1 MMPNNYPL
9 ILTLSVLALDCLVL
23 FSSLVKR
30 VYSARAK
37 TKRERHEEKIKQILS
52 KNDNAFFEL
61 SAKELLPVYEAL
73 MDKIELPL
81 ERKKLL
87 TEKLVGSKCYRK
99 YLRKLSSPFAVTRI
113 EASYHLKYL
122 PSPEVKQ
129 SLLAALHKEQN
140 SLVILYLAHA
150 LAILKEK
157 KAIPEVVRKLPK
169 MNPWFA
175 KRIHAVLFTY
185 KKDFLKFAIAKQS
198 VNRTYLQKLICAF
211 ALDYPAEELREF
223 VILQAQSQ
231 HSSIRKIALAAL
243 LKHFRKELL
252 LEPFIS
258 STQKFTLEFVIQ
270 AYSRSQDIENIDY
283 ILGYSRYRAL
293 QQTII
298 TSLSSMGENSPL
310 ILKDLLE
317 RFESTESPR
326 KRVIMAKV
334 LANRVEY
341 FLPKIKGDKEGKIIF
356 LIKELVAARQTST
369 IFFYLNQNKDS
380 KVEDAILAVLRNL
393 LPKNSWMREEMR
405 LYLDPRLLKKLKV
418 NGGKGPSKVVSPHS
432 DPPQRVELIF
442 LFVFVLLLF
451 PVIIFYSEFSTIIQ
465 LGLLDILKLYV
476 SKFNYLFVF
485 YSLTINIIYLIIL
498 GISYFG
504 AKRQSRLW
512 NVKDYRFLF
521 TKGLLP
527 SVSIIAPA
535 YNEEAGIIESV
546 NSLMNQRYPDFELV
560 VVNDGSKDSTL
571 ATLVEHFDLKKS
583 DGLFRTRIKT
593 RKVRGIYTN
602 KSIPNLIVVDKI
614 NGGKADSLNVG
625 LNMAKKEYFC
635 GIDADSLLESEALMR
650 AVAVMLD
657 SPSESIA
664 SGGNICPVNGCSVEY
679 GALDS
684 IKLPGNFLARLQSL
698 EYIRSFM
705 AGRVGWA
712 RINSLLIISGAFGVF
727 NKERTIKT
735 GGYLTKS
742 GKYGRDTVGED
753 MELVVRLARSMRE
766 QDIPYTVDYAFN
778 ANCWTEV
785 PEKWAQLH
793 RQRDRWHRGLIDILL
808 FHKKLI
814 ANPRYGRLG
823 MIGMA
828 YFFLFECL
836 GPLLEAQGILMVLL
850 SLLLGTINTTVA
862 LLLFTTTI
870 LMGILVS
877 ASSVFISNFDRQ
889 IYSVRDNLR
898 LLLMAVVE
906 NFGIR
911 QIISLWR
918 VTGFF
923 SAMKKSRGWG
933 KQERKGFSPTLS
945 MVQTKKTLL

>member
-1 MMPNNYPL
+1 MPNNYPL
-9 ILTLSVLALDCLVL
+9 VLTLSVLALDCLVII
-23 FSSLVKR
+23 FSFVKR
-30 VYSARAK
+30 VNSARAK
-37 TKRERHEEKIKQILS
+37 TRRIRHEEKVKQIIT
-52 KNDNAFFEL
+52 KNDNSFFEL
-61 SAKELLPVYEAL
+61 TEKELLPVYEAL

-81 ERKKLL
+81 DRKKLL
-87 TEKLVGSKCYRK
+87 TEKLIGSKCCRK
-99 YLRKLSSPFAVTRI
+99 YIRKLTSPFAVTRI

-122 PSPEVKQ
+122 PSAEVKQ
-129 SLLAALHKEQN
+129 SLLKALKKERN

-157 KAIPEVVRKLPK
+157 KAIPMVVRKLPK

-198 VNRTYLQKLICAF
+198 VNRIYLQKLICAF

-223 VILQAQSQ
+223 VILQAQSN
-231 HSSIRKIALAAL
+231 HSSIRKIALDAL
-243 LKHFRKELL
+243 FKHFREELL
-252 LEPFIS
+252 QEPFIS
-258 STQKFTLEFVIQ
+258 STQKLTLEYVIK
-270 AYSRSQDIENIDY
+270 AYGMSLELENIDH
-283 ILGYSRYRAL
+283 ILGYSRYRVL
-293 QQTII
+293 QQEII
-298 TSLSSMGENSPL
+298 ASLSSMGENNPMV
-310 ILKDLLE
+310 LKDLLE
-317 RFESTESPR
+317 RFESIESLR
-326 KRVIMAKV
+326 KRAILAKV

-341 FLPKIKGDKEGKIIF
+341 LLPKIKGNQSEKIVL
-356 LIKELVAARQTST
+356 LIKELVAARQTSS

-380 KVEDAILAVLRNL
+380 KVEDAILPVLRDL
-393 LPKNSWMREEMR
+393 LPGNSWMREEMR

-418 NGGKGPSKVVSPHS
+418 NGKKRNSKVARPHS

-485 YSLTINIIYLIIL
+485 YSLTVNLIYLIIL

-521 TKGLLP
+521 TRGLLP
-527 SVSIIAPA
+527 SISIIAPA

-571 ATLVEHFDLKKS
+571 ATLVNHFDLKKS
-583 DGLFRTRIKT
+583 DGLFTTRIKT
-593 RKVRGIYTN
+593 RKIRGIYTN

-635 GIDADSLLESEALMR
+635 GIDADSLLESEALLR

-684 IKLPGNFLARLQSL
+684 IKLPRNFLSRLQSL
-698 EYIRSFM
+698 EYVRSFM

-742 GKYGRDTVGED
+742 GKFGRDTVGED
-753 MELVVRLARSMRE
+753 MELVVRLARNMRE
-766 QDIPYTVDYAFN
+766 LKIPYTVDYAFN

-785 PEKWAQLH
+785 PEKWSQLH

-823 MIGMA
+823 MIGML

-836 GPLLEAQGILMVLL
+836 GPLLEAQGLLMVIF
-850 SLLLGTINTTVA
+850 SLILGTINTTVA

-877 ASSVFISNFDRQ
+877 ASAVFISNFDRQ
-889 IYSVRDNLR
+889 IYSVRDTSR
-898 LLLMAVVE
+898 LLLMAIVE

-911 QIISLWR
+911 QVISLWR
-918 VTGFF
+918 VSGYF
-923 SAMKKSRGWG
+923 SAMKKSKGWG
-933 KQERKGFSPTLS
+933 KQERKGFSTTLS
-945 MVQTKKTLL
+945 MVQTKKT